1 MALGAALHYGWAL
14 VPVQHQAQVW
24 NACGAAVR
32 AILLLLLAWR
42 VRSWFVVAV
51 VAWWLCEEL
60 MVAGCSIAYIV
71 RPWPIPKGQA
81 QCSAL
86 LQFDIG
92 KAGIVVL
99 CALLAS
105 VKLYRVRND

>member
-32 AILLLLLAWR
+32 AILLLLLVWR

-51 VAWWLCEEL
+51 AAWWLCEEL
-60 MVAGCSIAYIV
+60 MVAGCSIAYIIS
-71 RPWPIPKGQA
+71 PWPIPKGQA